1 MLFIKF
7 VMGAYLGAFDKCPG
21 TLLMFRVVATSIY
34 YTYKILLLKYF
45 QSFISLHIIFQ
56 SMVIGL

>member
-1 MLFIKF
+1 MRGETFYIKAGKMLFIKF

-34 YTYKILLLKYF
+34 L
-45 QSFISLHIIFQ
+45 
-56 SMVIGL
+56 